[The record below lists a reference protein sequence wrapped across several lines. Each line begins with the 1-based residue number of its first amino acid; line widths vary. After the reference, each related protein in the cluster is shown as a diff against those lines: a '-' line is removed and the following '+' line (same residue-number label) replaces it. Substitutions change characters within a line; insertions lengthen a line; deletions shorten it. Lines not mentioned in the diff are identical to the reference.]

1 MTSRIAAAVLL
12 TGVALGACRET
23 RSAPALPSSALLPR
37 DSSEL
42 RLVVADTAPAVG
54 SAVRVAAMYFGG
66 DTSMRAASFT
76 ARIAYDMSALR
87 YDGEVP
93 LADGAM
99 RAANA
104 TGAELRIAGAS
115 ARGFESPE
123 LFVATFTVLRGGALE
138 SLRLRVDELHDVSA
152 RDLRA
157 SSRVSPHVQLSPG
170 APRR

>member
-1 MTSRIAAAVLL
+1 MTSRIAAAVLV
-12 TGVALGACRET
+12 TGIALSACREN
-23 RSAPALPSSALLPR
+23 RSAPVLPSSALLPR

-42 RLVVADTAPAVG
+42 RLVVSDTAPAVG
-54 SAVRVAAMYFGG
+54 SAVRVAATYLGA
-66 DTSMRAASFT
+66 DSTMRAASFT
-76 ARIAYDMSALR
+76 ARIAYHTTALR

-115 ARGFESPE
+115 ARGFEGPE

-152 RDLRA
+152 HDLRA
-157 SSRVSPHVQLSPG
+157 SSRVAPRVQASPG
-170 APRR
+170 VPRR